1 MKLNDPPESTLGTAL
16 LVYMVFMVFL
26 ITLFPFDFRIPEKI
40 QIKILTNLSDF
51 MANIVLF
58 IPIGFLF
65 KLSRRPVKDVLCLKP
80 LFFGILLSMSIEFTQ
95 LFIPGRYTQL
105 SDVFT
110 NGLGAWLGAIL
121 FILLKAQLS
130 GERAGK
136 LFSLELP
143 LMNLVYLLI
152 PLMWLNGLSI
162 GKEAARLWL
171 LLLLGRFSTGVFFS
185 IYIYRFRNTGALSFA
200 KLSFFVMSWFLV
212 ATLPVLPKFPIP
224 IAVFTIGLGIAARLI
239 AGISKA
245 DKADDRRLELPTL
258 KRILPLFVLYLLLL
272 VIWPTTLPIS
282 AWLFNTDFQ
291 ELVFNKRVVFTFRFI
306 EFIAAFTLL
315 GYMIAEMRGRKNE
328 SAAKTLGWIFFTA
341 LICSII
347 IETIRGYPPL
357 LTSTM
362 LEFVFII
369 AAGLYGGIIYRLQ
382 LAAIQR
388 L

>member
-26 ITLFPFDFRIPEKI
+26 ITLFPFDFRIPAKI

-65 KLSRRPVKDVLCLKP
+65 RLSRRPGKDVLCLSP

-171 LLLLGRFSTGVFFS
+171 LLLLGLFGTGVFCS
-185 IYIYRFRNTGALSFA
+185 ISIYRFRNTGALSFA

-315 GYMIAEMRGRKNE
+315 GYMIAELRGRKNE
-328 SAAKTLGWIFFTA
+328 STAKTLGWIFFTA

-347 IETIRGYPPL
+347 IEIIRGYPPL
-357 LTSTM
+357 RTSNM
-362 LEFVFII
+362 LEFIFTI
-369 AAGLYGGIIYRLQ
+369 AAALYGGIVYRLQ

>member
-1 MKLNDPPESTLGTAL
+1 MKLNDPQKSTLGTAL

-26 ITLFPFDFRIPEKI
+26 MTLFPFDFRLPAKI
-40 QIKILTNLSDF
+40 QIKILTNLADF

-65 KLSRRPVKDVLCLKP
+65 KLSRRPVKDALCLKP

-95 LFIPGRYTQL
+95 LFIPGRYTQV
-105 SDVFT
+105 SDVIT

-121 FILLKAQLS
+121 FLLLKAQLS

-171 LLLLGRFSTGVFFS
+171 LLLLGLFGTGVFCS
-185 IYIYRFRNTGALSFA
+185 ISIYRFRNTGALSFS

-224 IAVFTIGLGIAARLI
+224 IAVFTISLGIAARLI

-245 DKADDRRLELPTL
+245 GKKDDRRLELPTL

>member
-1 MKLNDPPESTLGTAL
+1 MKLNHPQKSTLGTAL

-26 ITLFPFDFRIPEKI
+26 ITLFPFDFRIPAKI
-40 QIKILTNLSDF
+40 QIKILTNLADF

-65 KLSRRPVKDVLCLKP
+65 KLSRRPGKDALCLNP
-80 LFFGILLSMSIEFTQ
+80 LFLGFLLSISIEFTQ

-121 FILLKAQLS
+121 FVLLKAQLG

-171 LLLLGRFSTGVFFS
+171 LLLLGLLGTGVLCS
-185 IYIYRFRNTGALSFA
+185 ISIYRFRNTGALSFA
-200 KLSFFVMSWFLV
+200 KLSFFVMSWFIV
-212 ATLPVLPKFPIP
+212 ATLPVLLKFPIP
-224 IAVFTIGLGIAARLI
+224 IAVFTIGLGIVARII

-245 DKADDRRLELPTL
+245 NKKDDRRLELPTL

-328 SAAKTLGWIFFTA
+328 FAGKTLGWIFFTA

-357 LTSTM
+357 LMSTM

>member
-1 MKLNDPPESTLGTAL
+1 MQLNDSQKSTLGTAL

-26 ITLFPFDFRIPEKI
+26 ITLFPFDFRIPAKI
-40 QIKILTNLSDF
+40 QIKILTNLADF

-65 KLSRRPVKDVLCLKP
+65 KLSRRPGKDVLCLNP
-80 LFFGILLSMSIEFTQ
+80 LFFGLLLSMSIEFTQ

-121 FILLKAQLS
+121 FILLKAQLG

-171 LLLLGRFSTGVFFS
+171 LLLLGLFGTGVLCS
-185 IYIYRFRNTGALSFA
+185 ISIYRFRNTAALSFA

-212 ATLPVLPKFPIP
+212 ATLPVLLKFPIP

-245 DKADDRRLELPTL
+245 DKKDDRRLELPTL

-291 ELVFNKRVVFTFRFI
+291 EFVFNKRVVFTFRFI

-328 SAAKTLGWIFFTA
+328 SAGKTLGWIFFTT
-341 LICSII
+341 LICSVI